1 MARDPRYDILFEP
14 VKFGPKTT
22 RNRFFQVPH
31 CNGAGSGNP
40 ATQAK
45 FRGMKAEGGW
55 GVVCVEYSPI
65 HPEADRAPYTGGDI
79 YDEVDAENLG
89 HTAREAQKHGS
100 LAGIQLWY
108 GGMQSPLL
116 GSQAIPRGP
125 GEMISPTYHYSYC
138 YACDEDDIIELIG
151 MYAEAARR
159 AQAVG
164 FDYIEVLGSD
174 TATPLQFLMAQYN
187 QRTDKYGGSLENR
200 ARFWIELMT
209 AIKGAVGE
217 DCAVGTRLASDHM
230 IGPDGLEL
238 DEALKFVEL
247 MDREGVCDLWN
258 ITIACFAEW
267 GNGFTTGPSRFYKSG
282 HQSWAGAAVKSV
294 AKVPVVGIGRLTAP
308 DDMLAVIQ
316 NGQADFIGAARPSI
330 ADPFLPKKIEEGRND
345 DIRECIGCNMCIS
358 RWEQGA
364 PLVCA
369 QNATSMEEYRRGWH
383 PEVFE
388 KTKTPCAVLVVGAG
402 PAGLERA
409 RILGMRGY
417 DVHLREAAGEV
428 GGHMRDVMRYP
439 GLAEW
444 GRVVTY
450 RRGQIDKLE
459 TVEIHTGVGEMTA
472 DDVLAYGAEKVV
484 IAVGARW
491 RNDGLAGVSNA
502 PIEGV
507 DGSHPE
513 FCTPDQ
519 VMAGKEVGERVV
531 VFDADGY
538 FHGVGMA
545 ELLADRGKQVSI
557 VTPFAVV
564 APYTEYTLEASNLH
578 RVLRE
583 KNIALHPLHWVDSV
597 EAGNRLTV
605 RMFDLYRDGSKVTM
619 PPKTGEFP
627 RSKSDQVTEISC
639 DSVVLVT
646 SRTSNNALYDELKS
660 RRADWKDYD
669 VEAVYR
675 VGDCHTPRFT
685 QLAIFEG
692 HRLARE
698 FESENPQRPLP
709 YKRER
714 PRWDGVS

>member
-1 MARDPRYDILFEP
+1 MRDPKYDILFEP
-14 VKFGPKTT
+14 VKIGPKTT
-22 RNRFFQVPH
+22 PNRFFQVPH

-40 ATQAK
+40 ASQAK

-79 YDEVDAENLG
+79 YDEIDAENLG
-89 HTAREAQKHGS
+89 HTAREVQKHGS

-108 GGMQSPLL
+108 GGMQTPLL

-125 GEMISPTYHYSYC
+125 AEMISPTYHYSYC
-138 YACDEDDIIELIG
+138 YAADEDDIAELVG
-151 MYAEAARR
+151 MYTDAARR
-159 AQAVG
+159 AQAAG

-187 QRTDKYGGSLENR
+187 PRTDRYGGSLENR
-200 ARFWIELMT
+200 ARFWIEVMT
-209 AIKGAVGE
+209 AIKSAVGDE
-217 DCAVGTRLASDHM
+217 CAVGTRLASDHM

-238 DEALKFVEL
+238 DEALEFVEL

-267 GNGFTTGPSRFYKSG
+267 GNGFTTGPSRFYEAG
-282 HQSWAGAAVKSV
+282 DQGWAGQAIKGV
-294 AKVPVVGIGRLTAP
+294 AKAPVVGIGRLTSP
-308 DDMLAVIQ
+308 DDMLEVIVS
-316 NGQADFIGAARPSI
+316 GKADFIGAARPSI
-330 ADPFLPKKIEEGRND
+330 ADPFLPRKIEEGRPE

-364 PLVCA
+364 PLVCT

-383 PEVFE
+383 PEKFE
-388 KTKTPCAVLVVGAG
+388 KTADPCSVLVVGAG
-402 PAGLERA
+402 PAGLECA
-409 RILGMRGY
+409 RVLGLRGY
-417 DVHLREAAGEV
+417 DVHLREAAGEA
-428 GGHMRDVMRYP
+428 GGHMRNVMRYP

-444 GRVVTY
+444 GRVITY
-450 RRGQIDKLE
+450 RQGQIDKLKN
-459 TVEIHTGVGEMTA
+459 VELHTGVGEMTA

-484 IAVGARW
+484 IAVGAQW
-491 RNDGLAGVSNA
+491 RGDGVGGGSNL

-507 DGSHPE
+507 DASRPE

-538 FHGVGMA
+538 IHGVGMA
-545 ELLADRGKQVSI
+545 ELLADRGKKVAI
-557 VTPFAVV
+557 ITPFAGV
-564 APYTEYTLEASNLH
+564 APYTEYTLEAANLH
-578 RVLRE
+578 RVMRE
-583 KNIALHPLHWVDSV
+583 KNVIRHPLHWVESV
-597 EAGNRLTV
+597 AAGNRLTV
-605 RMFDLYRDGSKVTM
+605 RMFDVYRDSSRVAM
-619 PPKTGEFP
+619 PPRSGEHP
-627 RSKSDQVTEISC
+627 RARGSEVTEISC
-639 DSVVLVT
+639 DSVVLAT
-646 SRTSNNALYDELKS
+646 ARSSKGALYNELK
-660 RRADWKDYD
+660 RRRVEWADNEI
-669 VEAVYR
+669 EAVYR

-698 FESENPQRPLP
+698 FDSENPQQPLP

-714 PRWDGVS
+714 ARWDGVS